1 MLADGSIAAVRAVA
15 IGLHLDDPI
24 WSVPLAAVSQW
35 TESWLVLWCPIWLRR
50 QPQSDNPPGV
60 LMID

>member
-24 WSVPLAAVSQW
+24 RSVPLAAVIQRP
-35 TESWLVLWCPIWLRR
+35 ESWLVLWCPI
-50 QPQSDNPPGV
+50 
-60 LMID
+60 